1 MNQGPSSAP
10 PSSPSAHP
18 LLITDFL
25 FRARDMFGDKEII
38 DHVDGAEVFRYTYR
52 DYADRVLRLASALI
66 ASGIRP
72 GDRVGTLAWNHR
84 RHLELYLAVPLA
96 GAVLHTINIRLAPD
110 EIAYIVDHADDAM
123 IFADPSL
130 EHLLTTARA
139 HRPDMPVV
147 PIDADADPS
156 GAHSAI
162 AATSLDSMIAAA
174 EPLARPVARAD
185 DDLAVLCYT
194 SGTTGA
200 PKGVGYS
207 HKSLYLHTMAA
218 CLADGHA
225 ISERDRVLLVVPMF
239 HANAWGVP
247 FAALMSG
254 ASQILPGPHPTPA
267 QIAGIIA
274 DEQVTYTGMVPTVAV
289 DMLAHARGAGTD
301 LSSLRA
307 LVLGGSTPTLGLI
320 RDLEELGVPV
330 FQGWGMTEIS
340 PMATFSR
347 PPASTDDDAERRW
360 AYIRKQG
367 RLLPG
372 LQWKLV
378 DEDGRVMPHDG
389 ISRGE
394 VLIRGPWVATRYY
407 RADHP
412 DRFDDGWLRTGDIGV
427 VDEHGYLTIV
437 DRSKDLIKSG
447 GEWISSVALEE
458 ALVEH
463 PAVHAAAVVS
473 VPHPRWQ
480 ERPVAYIV
488 GDDGLDVDEVAAE
501 LADRVPRWWMPEK
514 IVIVDH
520 LPRTSVGKLDKRTLR
535 ERAAGTPDLWEP
547 TTAADSPV
555 PVTHGDS

>member
-1 MNQGPSSAP
+1 MNHG
-10 PSSPSAHP
+10 PSAHP

-25 FRARDMFGDKEII
+25 YRARDMFADKEIV
-38 DHVDGAEVFRYTYR
+38 DHVDGAEVLRYTYR
-52 DYADRVLRLASALI
+52 DYADRVLRLASALV

-96 GAVLHTINIRLAPD
+96 GAVLHTINIRLSPD

-130 EHLLTTARA
+130 DHLLSTARER
-139 HRPDMPVV
+139 RPGMPVI
-147 PIDADADPS
+147 PIDTDDQ
-156 GAHSAI
+156 GAPAG
-162 AATSLDSMIAAA
+162 TTLDSMVASAEPIAA
-174 EPLARPVARAD
+174 PVARAD

-225 ISERDRVLLVVPMF
+225 ISERDRALLVVPMF

-274 DEQVTYTGMVPTVAV
+274 AERVTYTGMVPTVAV
-289 DMLAHARGAGTD
+289 DLLAHAQTAGTD

-320 RDLEELGVPV
+320 RDLEALGIPV

-347 PPASTDDDAERRW
+347 PPASTDDDPERRW

-394 VLIRGPWVATRYY
+394 ILIRGPWVATGYY

-412 DRFDDGWLRTGDIGV
+412 DKFDDGWLRTGDIGV

-437 DRSKDLIKSG
+437 DRTKDLIKSG

-458 ALVEH
+458 ALIEH
-463 PAVHAAAVVS
+463 PAVHQAAVVS

-480 ERPVAYIV
+480 ERPVAYVV
-488 GDDGLDVDEVAAE
+488 GDEGLDVEAVKAE
-501 LADRVPRWWMPEK
+501 LADRVPRWWVPEL
-514 IVIVDH
+514 IVAVDA
-520 LPRTSVGKLDKRTLR
+520 LPRTSVGKLDKRRLR
-535 ERAAGTPDLWEP
+535 EQAAGTPDLWEP

-555 PVTHGDS
+555 PVTHADS

>member
-1 MNQGPSSAP
+1 MNDAP
-10 PSSPSAHP
+10 TPADHP

-25 FRARDMFGDKEII
+25 YRARDMFGDKEIVDHI
-38 DHVDGAEVFRYTYR
+38 DGEEVFRYTYR
-52 DYADRVLRLASALI
+52 DYAERVLRLASALVE
-66 ASGIRP
+66 AGVRP

-96 GAVLHTINIRLAPD
+96 GAVLHTINIRLSPD

-130 EHLLTTARA
+130 ADLLSVARER
-139 HRPDMPVV
+139 RPDMPVV
-147 PIDADADPS
+147 LIDPEGESLDAER
-156 GAHSAI
+156 
-162 AATSLDSMIAAA
+162 TLDSMVASAA
-174 EPLARPVARAD
+174 PLASPVPRRD

-194 SGTTGA
+194 SGTTGS
-200 PKGVGYS
+200 PKGVGYL

-225 ISERDRVLLVVPMF
+225 ISERDRALLVVPMF

-247 FAALMSG
+247 FAALMTG

-267 QIAGIIA
+267 HIAALI
-274 DEQVTYTGMVPTVAV
+274 EKERVTYTGMVPTVAV
-289 DMLAHARGAGTD
+289 DLLAHVRGAGTD

-307 LVLGGSTPTLGLI
+307 LVLGGSTPAISLI

-347 PPASTDDDAERRW
+347 PPAATDDDPQRRW
-360 AYIRKQG
+360 ELIRKQG

-378 DEDGRVMPHDG
+378 DDDGNVMPHDG

-394 VLIRGPWVATRYY
+394 VLIRGPWVATSYY
-407 RADHP
+407 NADHP
-412 DRFDDGWLRTGDIGV
+412 DKFADGWLRTGDIGV
-427 VDEHGYLTIV
+427 IDEHGYLTIV
-437 DRSKDLIKSG
+437 DRTKDLIKSG

-458 ALVEH
+458 ALLED
-463 PAVHAAAVVS
+463 PAVHEAAVVS

-480 ERPVAYIV
+480 ERPVAYVV
-488 GDDGLDVDEVAAE
+488 GDADIDVEAVGARLAE
-501 LADRVPRWWMPEK
+501 RVPRWWLPEK
-514 IVIVDH
+514 IVVVDE
-520 LPRTSVGKLDKRTLR
+520 LPRTSVGKLDKRRLR
-535 ERAAGTPDLWEP
+535 EQAAGTPDLWEA
-547 TTAADSPV
+547 TTPKNSPV
-555 PVTHGDS
+555 PVPHRDS

>member
-1 MNQGPSSAP
+1 MNHG
-10 PSSPSAHP
+10 PSAHP

-25 FRARDMFGDKEII
+25 YRARDMFADKEIV
-38 DHVDGAEVFRYTYR
+38 DHVDGAEVLRYTYR
-52 DYADRVLRLASALI
+52 DYADRVLRLASALV

-96 GAVLHTINIRLAPD
+96 GAVLHTINIRLSPD

-130 EHLLTTARA
+130 DHLLSTARER
-139 HRPDMPVV
+139 RPGMPVI
-147 PIDADADPS
+147 PIDTDDQ
-156 GAHSAI
+156 GAPAE
-162 AATSLDSMIAAA
+162 TTLDSMVASAEPIAA
-174 EPLARPVARAD
+174 PVARAD

-225 ISERDRVLLVVPMF
+225 ISERDRALLVVPMF

-254 ASQILPGPHPTPA
+254 TSQILPGPHPTPA

-274 DEQVTYTGMVPTVAV
+274 AERVTYTGMVPTVAV
-289 DMLAHARGAGTD
+289 DLLAHAQTAGTD

-320 RDLEELGVPV
+320 RDLEALGIPV

-347 PPASTDDDAERRW
+347 PPASTDDDPERRW

-394 VLIRGPWVATRYY
+394 ILIRGPWVATGYF

-412 DRFDDGWLRTGDIGV
+412 DKFDDGWLRTGDIGV

-437 DRSKDLIKSG
+437 DRTKDLIKSG

-458 ALVEH
+458 ALIEH
-463 PAVHAAAVVS
+463 PAVHQAAVVS

-480 ERPVAYIV
+480 ERPVAYVV
-488 GDDGLDVDEVAAE
+488 GDEGLDVDAVKAE
-501 LADRVPRWWMPEK
+501 LADRVPRWWVPEL
-514 IVIVDH
+514 IVAVDA
-520 LPRTSVGKLDKRTLR
+520 LPRTSVGKLDKRRLR
-535 ERAAGTPDLWEP
+535 EQAAGTPDLWEP

-555 PVTHGDS
+555 PVTHADS

>member
-1 MNQGPSSAP
+1 MNN
-10 PSSPSAHP
+10 SPSPAAHP

-25 FRARDMFGDKEII
+25 FRARDMFGDKEIV
-38 DHVDGAEVFRYTYR
+38 DHVDGVEVFRYTYR

-66 ASGIRP
+66 DAGVRP

-96 GAVLHTINIRLAPD
+96 GAVLHTINIRLSPE
-110 EIAYIVDHADDAM
+110 EIAYIVDHADDSM

-130 EHLLTTARA
+130 EHLLSVATER
-139 HRPDMPVV
+139 RPDMPVV
-147 PIDADADPS
+147 PIDPEGT
-156 GAHSAI
+156 GAAVPLG
-162 AATSLDSMIAAA
+162 APTLDSMIDGAPSLP
-174 EPLARPVARAD
+174 EPIARED
-185 DDLAVLCYT
+185 TDLAVLCYT

-225 ISERDRVLLVVPMF
+225 ICERDRALLVVPMF

-247 FAALMSG
+247 FAALMTG

-267 QIAGIIA
+267 QIASLIA
-274 DEQVTYTGMVPTVAV
+274 KERVTYTGMVPTVAV
-289 DMLAHARGAGTD
+289 DLLAHVRTAGTD

-307 LVLGGSTPTLGLI
+307 LVLGGSTPAISLI

-347 PPASTDDDAERRW
+347 PPASVDGDPQRRW
-360 AYIRKQG
+360 EMIRKQG

-378 DEDGRVMPHDG
+378 DDEGNVMPHDG

-394 VLIRGPWVATRYY
+394 ILIRGPWVATGYY
-407 RADHP
+407 NADHP
-412 DRFDDGWLRTGDIGV
+412 DRFADGWLRTGDIGV
-427 VDEHGYLTIV
+427 IDEHGYLTIV
-437 DRSKDLIKSG
+437 DRTKDLIKSG

-458 ALVEH
+458 ALLEH
-463 PAVHAAAVVS
+463 PAVHEAAVVS

-480 ERPVAYIV
+480 ERPVAYVV
-488 GDDGLDVDEVAAE
+488 GDADIDVDEVRADLAE
-501 LADRVPRWWMPEK
+501 RVPRWWVPEK
-514 IVIVDH
+514 IVAVDE
-520 LPRTSVGKLDKRTLR
+520 LPRTSVGKLDKRRLR
-535 ERAAGTPDLWEP
+535 EQAAGTPDLWEP
-547 TTAADSPV
+547 TTAGDSPV
-555 PVTHGDS
+555 PVPHRDS